1 MKKATLML
9 SILFI
14 LNCSAQEKR
23 PIQTGNY
30 SYIKWTQLEMA
41 WLSVT
46 KGIHHFF
53 VGSELILNPD
63 STFTY
68 KTCGNIMTGNWKC
81 NTDSLLLLAKTN
93 RWRSDSL
100 NKYGYQGKWPKVPV
114 KPFILVNKLNYLELI
129 ESLDNGGKGIQRL
142 KLNVPCTAT
151 KPHAAF

>member
-1 MKKATLML
+1 M
-9 SILFI
+9 S
-14 LNCSAQEKR
+14 CSAQEKR
-23 PIQTGNY
+23 PIQTGTY

-68 KTCGNIMTGNWKC
+68 KTCGNIITGNWKC
-81 NTDSLLLLAKTN
+81 NHDSLLLLAKTN

-100 NKYGYQGKWPKVPV
+100 NKFGYQGKWPKVPV
-114 KPFILVNKLNYLELI
+114 KPYILVNKSKYLELF
-129 ESLDNGGKGIQRL
+129 ESYDNGEKGIQRFI
-142 KLNVPCTAT
+142 LNVP
-151 KPHAAF
+151 